1 MTITSPLDKIV
12 RDIRGNIMFAFLK
25 GNIEKKDIDRIAI
38 DVNGVGYEVLMPAGD
53 VERLEIGQNV
63 KIHTFTDIKEGY
75 IGIFGFLEEEALSV
89 FEKLKKVSGIG
100 SKTALGVL
108 AHMSPSEVCVSIAN
122 EDSTLLSKIPGV
134 GPKTA
139 ARIILELKD
148 KILKDDSIK
157 LTKITSKKET
167 TNISKNEAVL
177 ALKVLGYT
185 TSQINEAIDEIDI
198 EDLKVEEIIKRV
210 LSTIN
215 KR

>member
-1 MTITSPLDKIV
+1 
-12 RDIRGNIMFAFLK
+12 MFAYFK
-25 GNIEKKDIDRIAI
+25 GSIEKKDDSKIII
-38 DVNGVGYEVLMPAGD
+38 DVNGIGYEIYMPAGD
-53 VERLEIGQNV
+53 IDRLNIGEAA

-108 AHMSPSEVCVSIAN
+108 SHMSPSEVCMSIAN
-122 EDSTLLSKIPGV
+122 EDSTLISKVPGI
-134 GPKTA
+134 GAKTA

-148 KILKDDSIK
+148 KILKETDIK
-157 LTKITSKKET
+157 PTKIASKKET
-167 TNISKNEAVL
+167 TNNSKNEAVL

-185 TSQINEAIDEIDI
+185 TTQINEVIDELDI
-198 EDLKVEEIIKRV
+198 EGLKVEEIIKKA
-210 LSTIN
+210 LSNMN

>member
-1 MTITSPLDKIV
+1 
-12 RDIRGNIMFAFLK
+12 MFAYFK
-25 GNIEKKDIDRIAI
+25 GSIEKKDDAKVIV
-38 DVNGVGYEVLMPAGD
+38 DVNGIGYEIYMPSGD
-53 VERLEIGQNV
+53 IDRLKLGEIT

-108 AHMSPSEVCVSIAN
+108 SHMSPSEVCMSIAN
-122 EDSTLLSKIPGV
+122 EDSTLISKVPGI
-134 GPKTA
+134 GAKTA

-148 KILKDDSIK
+148 KILKETDIK
-157 LTKITSKKET
+157 PTKIASKKET
-167 TNISKNEAVL
+167 TNNSKNEAVL

-185 TSQINEAIDEIDI
+185 SAQINEVIDELDIDG
-198 EDLKVEEIIKRV
+198 LKVEEIIKKA
-210 LSTIN
+210 LSNMN

>member
-1 MTITSPLDKIV
+1 
-12 RDIRGNIMFAFLK
+12 MFAYFR
-25 GNIEKKDIDRIAI
+25 GCIEKKDDAKVII
-38 DVNGVGYEVLMPAGD
+38 DVNGIGYEIYMPAGD
-53 VERLEIGQNV
+53 IDRLNIGEMV

-108 AHMSPSEVCVSIAN
+108 SHMSPSEVCMSIAN
-122 EDSTLLSKIPGV
+122 EDSTLISKVPGI
-134 GPKTA
+134 GAKTA

-148 KILKDDSIK
+148 KILKETDIK
-157 LTKITSKKET
+157 PTKIASKKES
-167 TNISKNEAVL
+167 TNNSKNEAVL

-185 TSQINEAIDEIDI
+185 TTQINEVIDELDI
-198 EDLKVEEIIKRV
+198 EGLKVEEIIKKA
-210 LSTIN
+210 LSNMN

>member
-1 MTITSPLDKIV
+1 MFCNYLGKSKDWLTITSPLDKIV

-185 TSQINEAIDEIDI
+185 TSQINEAID
-198 EDLKVEEIIKRV
+198 
-210 LSTIN
+210 
-215 KR
+215 

>member
-1 MTITSPLDKIV
+1 MI
-12 RDIRGNIMFAFLK
+12 AFLK
-25 GNIEKKDIDRIAI
+25 GIVEKKDIDKVAL
-38 DVNGVGYEVLMPAGD
+38 DVNGVGYEVNMPAGD
-53 VERLEIGQNV
+53 VERLVLGSNV
-63 KIHTFTDIKEGY
+63 KIHIYTDIKEGY
-75 IGIFGFLEEEALSV
+75 IGLFGFLDEEALSV

-108 AHMSPSEVCVSIAN
+108 SHLSPSEVCVSIAN
-122 EDSTLLSKIPGV
+122 EDSTLLSKIPGI
-134 GPKTA
+134 GAKTA

-157 LTKITSKKET
+157 LTKIASKKET
-167 TNISKNEAVL
+167 TNVSKNEAVL

-198 EDLKVEEIIKRV
+198 SDLKVEEIIKKV
-210 LSTIN
+210 LNVLN

>member
-1 MTITSPLDKIV
+1 
-12 RDIRGNIMFAFLK
+12 MFAFLK
-25 GNIEKKDIDRIAI
+25 GKIEKRDTDRVAI

-53 VERLEIGQNV
+53 IERLSLGQFV

-89 FEKLKKVSGIG
+89 FEKLKRVSGIG

-108 AHMSPSEVCVSIAN
+108 AHMSPSEVCVCIAN

-157 LTKITSKKET
+157 LTKIASKKET
-167 TNISKNEAVL
+167 TNVSKNEAVL

-185 TSQINEAIDEIDI
+185 TPQINEAIDEIDI
-198 EDLKVEEIIKRV
+198 EGLKVEEIIKKV

>member
-1 MTITSPLDKIV
+1 
-12 RDIRGNIMFAFLK
+12 MFAYFK
-25 GNIEKKDIDRIAI
+25 GSIEEKRADKVVI
-38 DVNGVGYEVLMPAGD
+38 DVNNIGYEIYMSAGD
-53 VERLEIGQNV
+53 INRLNIGENV

-75 IGIFGFLEEEALSV
+75 FGLFGFLDEQALSV

-108 AHMSPSEVCVSIAN
+108 SHMSPGEICVAIAN
-122 EDSTLLSKIPGV
+122 EDSTIISKVPGI

-148 KILKDDSIK
+148 KVLKESDEK
-157 LTKITSKKET
+157 LSKVISKKEKT
-167 TNISKNEAVL
+167 SNEKNEAAL

-185 TSQINEAIDEIDI
+185 SSQINEVLDEIDI
-198 EDLKVEEIIKRV
+198 EGLKVEQIIKIA
-210 LSTIN
+210 LSNMN

>member
-1 MTITSPLDKIV
+1 
-12 RDIRGNIMFAFLK
+12 MFAYFK
-25 GNIEKKDIDRIAI
+25 GNIEKKDDQKVVV
-38 DVNGVGYEVLMPAGD
+38 DVNGIGYEIYMSTGD
-53 VERLEIGQNV
+53 IDRLTLGETV

-108 AHMSPSEVCVSIAN
+108 SHMSPSEVCMSIAN
-122 EDSTLLSKIPGV
+122 EDSTLISKVPGI
-134 GPKTA
+134 GAKTA

-148 KILKDDSIK
+148 KILKETDIK
-157 LTKITSKKET
+157 PSKIASKKET
-167 TNISKNEAVL
+167 TNNVKNEAIL

-185 TSQINEAIDEIDI
+185 GAQINEVLDEIDTANM
-198 EDLKVEEIIKRV
+198 KVEQVIKTA
-210 LSTIN
+210 LSYIN

>member
-1 MTITSPLDKIV
+1 MI
-12 RDIRGNIMFAFLK
+12 AFLK
-25 GNIEKKDIDRIAI
+25 GNIEKKDIDKVAV
-38 DVNGVGYEVLMPAGD
+38 DVNGVGYEVFMPSGD
-53 VERLEIGQNV
+53 IERLIVGQNT
-63 KIHTFTDIKEGY
+63 KINIFTDIKEGY
-75 IGIFGFLEEEALSV
+75 IGLFGFLDEEALSV

-122 EDSTLLSKIPGV
+122 EDATLLSKIPGI

-148 KILKDDSIK
+148 KILKDDGIK
-157 LTKITSKKET
+157 ITKIASKKET
-167 TNISKNEAVL
+167 TNVAKNEAIL

-185 TSQINEAIDEIDI
+185 TAQINEVIDELDV
-198 EDLKVEEIIKRV
+198 DGLKVEEIIKKV
-210 LSTIN
+210 LGAIN

>member
-1 MTITSPLDKIV
+1 
-12 RDIRGNIMFAFLK
+12 MFAYFK
-25 GNIEKKDIDRIAI
+25 GNIEKKD
-38 DVNGVGYEVLMPAGD
+38 DVKVVVDVAGIGYEIYMPAGD
-53 VERLEIGQNV
+53 IDRLNIGEMV

-108 AHMSPSEVCVSIAN
+108 SHMSPSEVCLSIAN
-122 EDSTLLSKIPGV
+122 EDVSIISKVPGI
-134 GPKTA
+134 GSKTA

-148 KILKDDSIK
+148 KILKETDIK
-157 LTKITSKKET
+157 PAKIASKKET
-167 TNISKNEAVL
+167 TNNVKNEAIL

-185 TSQINEAIDEIDI
+185 ATQINEVLDEIDTSQM
-198 EDLKVEEIIKRV
+198 KVEQVIKTA
-210 LSTIN
+210 LTYMN

>member
-1 MTITSPLDKIV
+1 
-12 RDIRGNIMFAFLK
+12 MFAYFK
-25 GNIEKKDIDRIAI
+25 GSIEKKDDAKVIV
-38 DVNGVGYEVLMPAGD
+38 DVNGIGYEIYMPAGD
-53 VERLEIGQNV
+53 IDRLNIGEMA

-108 AHMSPSEVCVSIAN
+108 SHMSPSEVCMSIAN
-122 EDSTLLSKIPGV
+122 EDSTLISKVPGI
-134 GPKTA
+134 GAKTA

-148 KILKDDSIK
+148 KILKETDIK
-157 LTKITSKKET
+157 PTKIASKKES
-167 TNISKNEAVL
+167 TNNSKNEAVL

-185 TSQINEAIDEIDI
+185 TTQINEVIDELDI
-198 EDLKVEEIIKRV
+198 EGLKVEEIIKKA
-210 LSTIN
+210 LSNMN

>member
-1 MTITSPLDKIV
+1 
-12 RDIRGNIMFAFLK
+12 MFAYFK
-25 GNIEKKDIDRIAI
+25 GNIEKKEDSKVVIDVGGIGYEIYMPLGDIDRLTL
-38 DVNGVGYEVLMPAGD
+38 GET
-53 VERLEIGQNV
+53 V

-108 AHMSPSEVCVSIAN
+108 SHMSPSEVCLSIAN
-122 EDSTLLSKIPGV
+122 EDASIISKVPGI
-134 GPKTA
+134 GSKTA

-148 KILKDDSIK
+148 KILKETDIK
-157 LTKITSKKET
+157 PAKIASKKET
-167 TNISKNEAVL
+167 TNNVKNEAIL

-185 TSQINEAIDEIDI
+185 ATQINEVLDEIDTSNM
-198 EDLKVEEIIKRV
+198 KVEQVIKTA
-210 LSTIN
+210 LTYIN

>member
-1 MTITSPLDKIV
+1 
-12 RDIRGNIMFAFLK
+12 MFAYFK
-25 GNIEKKDIDRIAI
+25 GNIEKKDDLKVVI
-38 DVNGVGYEVLMPAGD
+38 DVGGIGYEIYMPAGD
-53 VERLEIGQNV
+53 IDRLPLGEMV

-108 AHMSPSEVCVSIAN
+108 SHMAPSEVCLSIAN
-122 EDSTLLSKIPGV
+122 EDASILSKVPGI
-134 GPKTA
+134 GTKTA

-148 KILKDDSIK
+148 KILKETDIK
-157 LTKITSKKET
+157 PAKIASKKAS
-167 TNISKNEAVL
+167 TNNVRNEAIL

-185 TSQINEAIDEIDI
+185 AVQINEVLDEIDV
-198 EDLKVEEIIKRV
+198 DNMKVEQVIKTA
-210 LSTIN
+210 LTYMN

>member
-1 MTITSPLDKIV
+1 
-12 RDIRGNIMFAFLK
+12 MFAFFK
-25 GNIEKKDIDRIAI
+25 GNIEKKDIDRVVI
-38 DVNGVGYEVLMPAGD
+38 DVNGVGYEVFMSAGD
-53 VERLEIGQNV
+53 IERIIVGQYI
-63 KIHTFTDIKEGY
+63 KIHTYTDIKEGY
-75 IGIFGFLEEEALSV
+75 IGIFGFLEEESLSV

-108 AHMSPSEVCVSIAN
+108 AHMSPGEVCVSIAN
-122 EDSTLLSKIPGV
+122 EDATLLSKIPGI

-157 LTKITSKKET
+157 LTKIASKKET
-167 TNISKNEAVL
+167 TNVSKNEAIL

-185 TSQINEAIDEIDI
+185 TTQINEVIDEIDI
-198 EDLKVEEIIKRV
+198 EGLKVEEIIKKV
-210 LSTIN
+210 LGSIN

>member
-1 MTITSPLDKIV
+1 
-12 RDIRGNIMFAFLK
+12 MFAYFK
-25 GNIEKKDIDRIAI
+25 GSIEKKDDAKVIV
-38 DVNGVGYEVLMPAGD
+38 DVNGIGYEIYMPAGD
-53 VERLEIGQNV
+53 IDRLNIGETT

-108 AHMSPSEVCVSIAN
+108 SHMSPSEVCMSIAN
-122 EDSTLLSKIPGV
+122 EDSTLLSKVPGI
-134 GPKTA
+134 GAKTA

-148 KILKDDSIK
+148 KILKETDIK
-157 LTKITSKKET
+157 PTKIASKKET
-167 TNISKNEAVL
+167 TNNSKNEAVL

-185 TSQINEAIDEIDI
+185 ATQINEVIDELDI
-198 EDLKVEEIIKRV
+198 EGLRVEEIIKKA
-210 LSTIN
+210 LSNMN

>member
-1 MTITSPLDKIV
+1 
-12 RDIRGNIMFAFLK
+12 MFAFLK
-25 GNIEKKDIDRIAI
+25 GNIEKKDIDKVAI
-38 DVNGVGYEVLMPAGD
+38 DVNGAGYEVFMPTGD
-53 VERLEIGQNV
+53 IDRLALGQFV

-108 AHMSPSEVCVSIAN
+108 AHMSPSEVCVCIAN
-122 EDSTLLSKIPGV
+122 EDATLLSKIPGV

-157 LTKITSKKET
+157 LTKIASKKET
-167 TNISKNEAVL
+167 TNVSKNEAML

-185 TSQINEAIDEIDI
+185 TAQVNEAIEGIDI
-198 EDLKVEEIIKRV
+198 EGLKVEEIIKKV

>member
-1 MTITSPLDKIV
+1 
-12 RDIRGNIMFAFLK
+12 MFAYFK
-25 GNIEKKDIDRIAI
+25 GNVEKKDDQKVVV
-38 DVNGVGYEVLMPAGD
+38 DVNGIGYEIYMTSGD
-53 VERLEIGQNV
+53 IDRLKLGEIV

-108 AHMSPSEVCVSIAN
+108 SHMSPSEVCMSIAN
-122 EDSTLLSKIPGV
+122 EDATLISKVPGI
-134 GPKTA
+134 GAKTA

-148 KILKDDSIK
+148 KILKETDIK
-157 LTKITSKKET
+157 PAKIASKKET
-167 TNISKNEAVL
+167 TNNVKNEAIL

-185 TSQINEAIDEIDI
+185 ATQINEVLDEIDTTNM
-198 EDLKVEEIIKRV
+198 KVEQVIKTA
-210 LSTIN
+210 LSYIN

>member
-1 MTITSPLDKIV
+1 ML
-12 RDIRGNIMFAFLK
+12 AYCK
-25 GNIEKKDIDRIAI
+25 GSIEKKDDAKVIV
-38 DVNGVGYEVLMPAGD
+38 DVNGIGYEIYMPAGD
-53 VERLEIGQNV
+53 IDRLKLGGIT

-108 AHMSPSEVCVSIAN
+108 SHMSPSEVCMSIAN
-122 EDSTLLSKIPGV
+122 EDSTLISKVPGI
-134 GPKTA
+134 GAKTA

-148 KILKDDSIK
+148 KILKETDIK
-157 LTKITSKKET
+157 PTKIASKKET
-167 TNISKNEAVL
+167 TNNSKNEAVL

-185 TSQINEAIDEIDI
+185 SAQINEVIDELDIDG
-198 EDLKVEEIIKRV
+198 LKVEEIIKKA
-210 LSTIN
+210 LSNMN

>member
-1 MTITSPLDKIV
+1 
-12 RDIRGNIMFAFLK
+12 MFAFFK
-25 GNIEKKDIDRIAI
+25 GNIEKKDIDRVVI
-38 DVNGVGYEVLMPAGD
+38 DVNGVGYEVFMSAGD
-53 VERLEIGQNV
+53 IERITVGQYI
-63 KIHTFTDIKEGY
+63 KIHTYTDIKEGY
-75 IGIFGFLEEEALSV
+75 IGIFGFLEEESLSV

-122 EDSTLLSKIPGV
+122 EDATLLSKIPGI

-157 LTKITSKKET
+157 LTKIASKKET
-167 TNISKNEAVL
+167 TNVSKNEAIL

-185 TSQINEAIDEIDI
+185 TTQINEVIDEIDI
-198 EDLKVEEIIKRV
+198 EGLKVEEIIKKV
-210 LSTIN
+210 LGSIN

>member
-1 MTITSPLDKIV
+1 MI
-12 RDIRGNIMFAFLK
+12 AF
-25 GNIEKKDIDRIAI
+25 IEGTLIKKTVSTVVIATAS
-38 DVNGVGYEVLMPAGD
+38 GLGYELFVPITDLEQMPANGSK
-53 VERLEIGQNV
+53 VLLHTYLQV
-63 KIHTFTDIKEGY
+63 KEDGVAL
-75 IGIFGFLEEEALSV
+75 FGFLEEEALSV

-108 AHMSPSEVCVSIAN
+108 AHMSPSEVCVCIAN

-148 KILKDDSIK
+148 KILKDDNVK
-157 LTKITSKKET
+157 LTKIASKKET
-167 TNISKNEAVL
+167 TNVSKNEAVL

-185 TSQINEAIDEIDI
+185 TTQINEAIDEINI
-198 EDLKVEEIIKRV
+198 EALKVEEIIKKV
-210 LSTIN
+210 LGVIN

>member
-1 MTITSPLDKIV
+1 
-12 RDIRGNIMFAFLK
+12 MFAFLK

-53 VERLEIGQNV
+53 VERLSVGEFV

-89 FEKLKKVSGIG
+89 FEKLKRVSGIG

-157 LTKITSKKET
+157 LTKIASKKET
-167 TNISKNEAVL
+167 TNVSKNEAVL

-198 EDLKVEEIIKRV
+198 EGLKVEEIIKKV